1 MNSEMKKNDVV
12 KVEVTTLSGRTVE
25 ITAVVIDTISV
36 VISDH
41 CTELIYILYGQNR
54 LFKMRSTVITDY
66 GRDIYGDV
74 YEEEHISTPKYDG
87 VLYEYLVIHK
97 LDKQLKNYCNE

>member
-1 MNSEMKKNDVV
+1 MKKNDVV
-12 KVEVTTLSGRTVE
+12 RVEVLTICGNPVE
-25 ITAVVIDTISV
+25 ITAAVIDVISV

-66 GRDIYGDV
+66 GRDVYGDV

-87 VLYEYLVIHK
+87 ILYEYLVIHE
-97 LDKQLKNYCNE
+97 LDKQLKTYYNE